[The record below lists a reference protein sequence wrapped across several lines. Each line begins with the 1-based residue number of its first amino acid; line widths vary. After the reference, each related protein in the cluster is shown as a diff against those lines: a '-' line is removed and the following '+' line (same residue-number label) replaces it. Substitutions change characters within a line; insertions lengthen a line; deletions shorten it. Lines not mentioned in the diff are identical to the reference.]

1 MKFNAVTSNLKIFFG
16 PNIPGVFMDSKYFS
30 QSSSVKSTVKD
41 EKAEVGFILST
52 FGGGAS
58 FLSLTHPICQN

>member
-1 MKFNAVTSNLKIFFG
+1 
-16 PNIPGVFMDSKYFS
+16 MDSKYFS

-58 FLSLTHPICQN
+58 FLSLHIPFVKIELGRTGVPII

>member
-1 MKFNAVTSNLKIFFG
+1 
-16 PNIPGVFMDSKYFS
+16 MDSKYFS

-41 EKAEVGFILST
+41 KKAEVGFILST
-52 FGGGAS
+52 FGRGAS

>member
-1 MKFNAVTSNLKIFFG
+1 
-16 PNIPGVFMDSKYFS
+16 MDSKYFS

-52 FGGGAS
+52 FGGGAT
-58 FLSLTHPICQN
+58 FLSLAHPIGQNWIGKNWGADHLAETDG

>member
-41 EKAEVGFILST
+41 KKAEVGFILSP
-52 FGGGAS
+52 FG
-58 FLSLTHPICQN
+58 

>member
-1 MKFNAVTSNLKIFFG
+1 
-16 PNIPGVFMDSKYFS
+16 MDSKYFS

-41 EKAEVGFILST
+41 KKAEVSFILST

-58 FLSLTHPICQN
+58 FLSLTHPICQNWIGKNWSAEHLATTDG

>member
-30 QSSSVKSTVKD
+30 QSTVKD
-41 EKAEVGFILST
+41 KKAEVGFILST